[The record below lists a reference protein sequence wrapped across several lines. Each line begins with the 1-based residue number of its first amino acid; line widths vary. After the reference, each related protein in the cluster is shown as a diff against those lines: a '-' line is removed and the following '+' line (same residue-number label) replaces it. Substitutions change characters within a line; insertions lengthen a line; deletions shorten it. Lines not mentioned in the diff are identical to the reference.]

1 MSVIVQVGSHT
12 RSHKGIR
19 KMSQEQQGQHD
30 QEVVLW
36 LNEIKKSLWHKL
48 HTKHTKIVI
57 QTQKITN
64 YNIVFSRDNEATIKI
79 PLIELDEVLIT
90 NNRSVSQGIYSGFSS
105 GRYFRSYYGFSNSN
119 SRHVGDLVFLHGD
132 KPEIIFRNIA
142 DPNRVASLVKAEK
155 KRLQQLQ
162 NDKPTD
168 NTAPIQQ
175 EKFLCYQYQDKTG
188 QNLFQ
193 INRPLNFIVI
203 TDHEAINKNYV
214 VILKALPLTS
224 LAALGIAILDN
235 DKDLTLDAYADTNI
249 ETLFIIEKTKNFH
262 LLESTSKATLGGE
275 KAYKIVYNGLINN
288 VYSTHLN
295 IFAMYNNKIYSILFN
310 CDVAEYQQYLPTV
323 TRMIESFTFIART

>member
-1 MSVIVQVGSHT
+1 
-12 RSHKGIR
+12 
-19 KMSQEQQGQHD
+19 MSQEQQGQHD
-30 QEVVLW
+30 QEVILW
-36 LNEIKKSLWHKL
+36 LNEITKSVWHKL

-57 QTQKITN
+57 QTQEITN
-64 YNIVFSRDNEATIKI
+64 FNVVLSRDNEGTIKI
-79 PLIELDEVLIT
+79 PLIELDDVQIM

-105 GRYFRSYYGFSNSN
+105 GRYFCSYHSFSNSN
-119 SRHVGDLVFLHGD
+119 SRHVGDLVFLHGG

-142 DPNRVASLVKAEK
+142 APNRVASLVKAEK

-162 NDKPTD
+162 SDKPID

-235 DKDLTLDAYADTNI
+235 DNDLTLDAYANTNI

-262 LLESTSKATLGGE
+262 LLESTNKATLAGE
-275 KAYKIVYNGLINN
+275 KAHMIVYNGLIND

-295 IFAMYNNKIYSILFN
+295 IIAMHNNKIYSILFN
-310 CDVAEYQQYLPTV
+310 CAVDEYQQYLPTV

>member
-1 MSVIVQVGSHT
+1 
-12 RSHKGIR
+12 
-19 KMSQEQQGQHD
+19 MSQEQQGQHD
-30 QEVVLW
+30 QEVILW
-36 LNEIKKSLWHKL
+36 LNEITKSVWHKL

-57 QTQKITN
+57 QTQEITN
-64 YNIVFSRDNEATIKI
+64 YNVVLSRDNEGTIKI
-79 PLIELDEVLIT
+79 PLIELDDVQIM

-105 GRYFRSYYGFSNSN
+105 GRYFCSYHGFSNSN
-119 SRHVGDLVFLHGD
+119 SRHVGDLVFLHGG

-142 DPNRVASLVKAEK
+142 APNRVASLVKAEK

-162 NDKPTD
+162 NDKPID

-175 EKFLCYQYQDKTG
+175 EKIQCYQYQDKTG

-224 LAALGIAILDN
+224 LAALGIAISDN
-235 DKDLTLDAYADTNI
+235 DKDLTLDVYANTNI

-262 LLESTSKATLGGE
+262 LLESTNKATLGGE
-275 KAYKIVYNGLINN
+275 KAHMIVYNGLINN

-295 IFAMYNNKIYSILFN
+295 IIAMHNNKIYSILFN
-310 CDVAEYQQYLPTV
+310 CDVDEYQQYLPIV
-323 TRMIESFTFIART
+323 TRMIESFTFIVRT

>member
-64 YNIVFSRDNEATIKI
+64 YNIVLSRDNEATIKI

-119 SRHVGDLVFLHGD
+119 SRHVGDLVFLHRD

-175 EKFLCYQYQDKTG
+175 EKFLSYQYQDKTG

-295 IFAMYNNKIYSILFN
+295 IIAMHNNKIYSILFN
-310 CDVAEYQQYLPTV
+310 CDVDEYQQYLPTV